1 MALQRD
7 QVLCRLNLFKSLS
20 RKEYSN
26 STETLI
32 INHLKNT
39 APEEK
44 EAEAERIED
53 LTRSLTEKELVDY
66 LMKLDPTLTTE
77 DTPTTPDH
85 RVF

>member
-1 MALQRD
+1 MTIQRD

-20 RKEYSN
+20 RKGYSN

-66 LMKLDPTLTTE
+66 LMKLDPTLTRVY
-77 DTPTTPDH
+77 TPTTPDH

>member
-1 MALQRD
+1 MIIQRE
-7 QVLCRLNLFKSLS
+7 QVLCRLNLLKALS

-32 INHLKNT
+32 INRLKNT

-44 EAEAERIED
+44 EAEAKRIED
-53 LTRSLTEKELVDY
+53 LTLSLTEKELVDY

-77 DTPTTPDH
+77 DTPTTQDH

>member
-1 MALQRD
+1 MTIQRD

-20 RKEYSN
+20 RKGYSN

-32 INHLKNT
+32 INRLKNT

-44 EAEAERIED
+44 EAEAKRIED
-53 LTRSLTEKELVDY
+53 LTLSLTEKDLVDY

>member
-32 INHLKNT
+32 INRLKNT

-44 EAEAERIED
+44 EAEAKRIED

>member
-1 MALQRD
+1 MIIQRE
-7 QVLCRLNLFKSLS
+7 QVLCRLNLLKALS
-20 RKEYSN
+20 KKVYSS
-26 STETLI
+26 STEALI
-32 INHLKNT
+32 FNRLKNT

-44 EAEAERIED
+44 EAEAKRIED